1 MKSVS
6 IATLRKMKQ
15 NGEKIAVL
23 TCYDTTYAN
32 VLDEAGV
39 DVMLI
44 GDSLGMVVQ
53 GQSSTVSVTVEDMIY
68 HSKLVS
74 RGAKRALIVTDLP
87 FMSYATPEQAM
98 HNAARLM
105 NEGNAQMVKLEGGEW
120 LIDTISMLSER
131 GIPVCAHLGL
141 LPQSVNQ
148 LGGYFVQGRDDASAQ
163 QMIKDAQ
170 ALEAAGALMLVLELV
185 PRKLAAEI
193 SQAVSIPVIGIGAG
207 VETDGQVL
215 VLHDMLGIS
224 GRCGKLC
231 KNFMQGADSIQTA
244 IKQYVDAVKNAT
256 FPAEENG
263 FD

>member
-6 IATLRKMKQ
+6 IATLHKMKQ
-15 NGEKIAVL
+15 DGEKIAVL
-23 TCYDTTYAN
+23 TCYDATFSEM
-32 VLDEAGV
+32 LDDAGV

-53 GQSSTVSVTVEDMIY
+53 GQASTVSVTIEDMIY

-74 RGAKRALIVTDLP
+74 RGAKRALVVTDLP

-120 LIDTISMLSER
+120 LTETIQMMSDR

-148 LGGYFVQGRDDASAQ
+148 LGGYFVQGRDEKSAQ
-163 QMIKDAQ
+163 QMISDAQ

-193 SQAVSIPVIGIGAG
+193 SKAVSIPVIGIGAG
-207 VETDGQVL
+207 VDTDGQVL

-231 KNFMQGADSIQTA
+231 KNFMQDAGNVQGAIAD
-244 IKQYVDAVKNAT
+244 YVNAVKAKS

>member
-23 TCYDTTYAN
+23 TCYDATYAN

-170 ALEAAGALMLVLELV
+170 ALEGAGALMLVLELV

>member
-23 TCYDTTYAN
+23 TCYDATYAN

>member
-6 IATLRKMKQ
+6 IATLHKMKQ
-15 NGEKIAVL
+15 DGEKIAVL
-23 TCYDTTYAN
+23 TCYDATFSE
-32 VLDEAGV
+32 VLDDAGV

-53 GQSSTVSVTVEDMIY
+53 GQASTVSVTIEDMIY

-74 RGAKRALIVTDLP
+74 RGAKRALVVTDLP

-120 LIDTISMLSER
+120 LTETIQMMSDR

-148 LGGYFVQGRDDASAQ
+148 LGGYFVQGRDEKSAQ
-163 QMIKDAQ
+163 QMISDAQ

-193 SQAVSIPVIGIGAG
+193 SKAVSIPVIGIGAG
-207 VETDGQVL
+207 VDTDGQVL

-231 KNFMQGADSIQTA
+231 KNFMQDAGNVQGAIAD
-244 IKQYVDAVKNAT
+244 YVNAVKAKS

>member
-6 IATLRKMKQ
+6 IATLCKMKQ

-23 TCYDTTYAN
+23 TCYDATYAS

-74 RGAKRALIVTDLP
+74 RGAERALIVTDLP

-120 LIDTISMLSER
+120 LIETISMLSER

>member
-6 IATLRKMKQ
+6 IATLHKMKQ
-15 NGEKIAVL
+15 DGEKIAVL
-23 TCYDTTYAN
+23 TCYDATFSE
-32 VLDEAGV
+32 VLDDAGV

-53 GQSSTVSVTVEDMIY
+53 GQASTVSVTIEDMIY

-74 RGAKRALIVTDLP
+74 RGAKRALVVTDLP

-120 LIDTISMLSER
+120 LTETIQMMSDR

-148 LGGYFVQGRDDASAQ
+148 LGGYFVQGRDEKSAQ
-163 QMIKDAQ
+163 QMISDAQ

-193 SQAVSIPVIGIGAG
+193 SKAVSIPVIGIGAG
-207 VETDGQVL
+207 VNTDGQVL

-231 KNFMQGADSIQTA
+231 KNFMQDAGNVQGAIAD
-244 IKQYVDAVKNAT
+244 YVNAVKAKS